1 MILRLLRSKERYPME
16 GFVGR
21 RGLIEA
27 KRLRSLSQRSDLR
40 GALQLGSHAAALV
53 ATGIALKLSW
63 GTLWAVPAFMLHG
76 TLLSFLYAG
85 QHEMSHATVFRT
97 RGLNEAFGRAI
108 GFLML
113 YPRDFDQLQHFAH
126 HRYTQDWARDGELER
141 PRYTLRSFLLWVS
154 GPTYWYS
161 RIRRIFRF
169 AAGIVTEGY
178 IREAERPGLI
188 REARRHLAGYA
199 VIAGVS
205 VATGSWAAV
214 TYWLAPLLLMKWT
227 HQLQNVIEHFG
238 LTHADDTWINTRSTR
253 TNTLMRWVC
262 WNMQYHTA
270 HHTYPAVPFH
280 ALPEL
285 HRELV
290 ARTGTEPPSMSYL
303 GFMRASV
310 RALSGGRRE
319 ADYPEDVTWVAES
332 SPAGSA
338 APAAHA

>member
-1 MILRLLRSKERYPME
+1 ME

-40 GALQLGSHAAALV
+40 GALQLGSHLAAVIAS
-53 ATGIALKLSW
+53 GIALKLSW
-63 GTLWAVPAFMLHG
+63 GTLWAVPVFMLHG
-76 TLLSFLYAG
+76 TLLSFLYGG

-141 PRYTLRSFLLWVS
+141 PRYTLTSFLLWVL
-154 GPTYWYS
+154 GPAYWYS

-188 REARRHLAGYA
+188 REARWHLAGYA
-199 VIAGVS
+199 IIAGVS
-205 VATGSWAAV
+205 VAMGSWAAV
-214 TYWLAPLLLMKWT
+214 TYWLAPMMLMKWT
-227 HQLQNVIEHFG
+227 HQFQNVIEHFG
-238 LTHADDTWINTRSTR
+238 LTHADDTWVNTRSTR
-253 TNTLMRWVC
+253 TNALMRWVC

-290 ARTGTEPPSMSYL
+290 ARIGTAPPSMSYL
-303 GFMRASV
+303 GFMRASL
-310 RALSGGRRE
+310 RALSGGRSE
-319 ADYPEDVTWVAES
+319 ADYPEDVTWVADS
-332 SPAGSA
+332 SPAGST

>member
-1 MILRLLRSKERYPME
+1 ME

-27 KRLRSLSQRSDLR
+27 KRLRSLSQRSNLR
-40 GALQLGSHAAALV
+40 GALQMGSHVSALI

-63 GTLWAVPAFMLHG
+63 GTLWAVPVFMAHG
-76 TLLSFLYAG
+76 TLLSFLYGG
-85 QHEMSHATVFRT
+85 QHELSHSTVFRT
-97 RGLNEAFGRAI
+97 RWLNEAFGRAI

-141 PRYTLRSFLLWVS
+141 PRYTLRSFLLWML

-188 REARRHLAGYA
+188 REARWHLAGYA
-199 VIAGVS
+199 AIVGLS
-205 VATGSWAAV
+205 VAAGSWAAV
-214 TYWLAPLLLMKWT
+214 TYWLAPLMLMKWT
-227 HQLQNVIEHFG
+227 HQFQNVIEHFG

-253 TNTLMRWVC
+253 ANPLMRWVC

-285 HRELV
+285 HREIV
-290 ARTGTEPPSMSYL
+290 ARIVSEPPSMTYF
-303 GFMRASV
+303 GFMWASL
-310 RALSGGRRE
+310 RALSGGRSE
-319 ADYPEDVTWVAES
+319 ADYPEDVTWVADS

>member
-1 MILRLLRSKERYPME
+1 MGSH
-16 GFVGR
+16 V
-21 RGLIEA
+21 
-27 KRLRSLSQRSDLR
+27 
-40 GALQLGSHAAALV
+40 GALI
-53 ATGIALKLSW
+53 ATGIVLKLSW
-63 GTLWAVPAFMLHG
+63 GTLWAVPLFMVHG

-85 QHEMSHATVFRT
+85 QHELSHSTVFRT
-97 RGLNEAFGRAI
+97 RWLNEAFGRAI

-141 PRYTLRSFLLWVS
+141 PRYTLRSFLLWVL

-169 AAGIVTEGY
+169 SAGIVTEGY

-188 REARRHLAGYA
+188 REARWHLAGYA
-199 VIAGVS
+199 LIAGVS

-214 TYWLAPLLLMKWT
+214 TYWLAPMMLMKCT
-227 HQLQNVIEHFG
+227 HQFQNVIEHFG
-238 LTHADDTWINTRSTR
+238 LTHADDTWVNTRSTR
-253 TNTLMRWVC
+253 AGALMRWVC

-280 ALPEL
+280 ALPQL
-285 HRELV
+285 HRAIV
-290 ARTGTEPPSMSYL
+290 ARTGTEPPSMTYF
-303 GFMRASV
+303 GFMWESHRAP
-310 RALSGGRRE
+310 SGGRSE
-319 ADYPEDVTWVAES
+319 ADYPEDVTWVADS
-332 SPAGSA
+332 LPAGSA

>member
-1 MILRLLRSKERYPME
+1 ME

-27 KRLRSLSQRSDLR
+27 KRLRSLSQRSNLR
-40 GALQLGSHAAALV
+40 GALQMGSHVGALI

-63 GTLWAVPAFMLHG
+63 GTLWAVPVFMAHG
-76 TLLSFLYAG
+76 TLLSFLYGG
-85 QHEMSHATVFRT
+85 QHELSHSTVFRT
-97 RGLNEAFGRAI
+97 RWLNEAFGRAI

-141 PRYTLRSFLLWVS
+141 PRYTLRSFLLWML

-169 AAGIVTEGY
+169 SAGIVTEGY

-188 REARRHLAGYA
+188 REARWHLAGYA
-199 VIAGVS
+199 AIAGLS
-205 VATGSWAAV
+205 VAAGSWAAV
-214 TYWLAPLLLMKWT
+214 TYWLAPLMLMKWT
-227 HQLQNVIEHFG
+227 HQFQNVIEHFG

-253 TNTLMRWVC
+253 ANPLMRWVC

-285 HRELV
+285 HREIV
-290 ARTGTEPPSMSYL
+290 ARIGSEPPSMTYF
-303 GFMRASV
+303 GFMWASLC
-310 RALSGGRRE
+310 ALSGGRSE
-319 ADYPEDVTWVAES
+319 ADYPEDVTWVADS